1 MLSILLRVLMCV
13 CAAQVWAEPR
23 LETFLP
29 GDQQSVVVKV
39 EYLQDTRAEFSLDDV
54 RHEVSADQWQAV
66 VEDYANFGYRPYPY
80 WYRFALSNPG
90 DEAVGQVLEIS
101 YPLLDEIDMYR
112 IDGTGEVKLI
122 QTGDRK
128 PFSQRPV
135 AHPHFL
141 FPVNLQAGER
151 QEFYLRV
158 MTRGSQLV
166 PLNLWQEIP
175 LFVKLSNE
183 DQLHAIYFGI
193 VIVIVFFNLL
203 IFISLREMLYFY
215 YSASTL
221 LFMLFFAIMRAK
233 LFPHVLPNVPEFHH
247 FLLLILPGSCL
258 LFAALFTR
266 EFLNIRDYSLRLNR
280 VVNLIIG
287 VAIICIAGVF
297 VLDNQTSLEF
307 SVLCAIPGT
316 FALLLMG
323 PILAI
328 LGNPMAWVYTIAWG
342 TFMFGTTVTA
352 MSKHGFLPVSFV
364 TEYGMQIG
372 SALEVFILNAALA
385 YRFYREHKEKV
396 AAQEAKLEA
405 HSQRREAELKLLQA
419 SMTDP
424 VTMMPNRTCFEQR
437 IHEALETRGK
447 DRLAVCAIE
456 IVRFAEISKT
466 LGHQN
471 TDLLMCEVAQHFN
484 RLMTDVPGIMAVQGP
499 AFMSYVCTL
508 ESGSFGFMLNAD
520 VAASGVD
527 RINEI
532 IRAMATPIDFK
543 EMRIEL
549 QPVIGVAT
557 CPEHGLNASTL
568 LRHARVAA
576 DTSEARERYLS
587 HYRPEQDQYNA
598 RRLMMIS
605 ELKEAINQGDL
616 ELYFQPKLDL
626 KAQKI
631 TGVEAL
637 VRWHHP
643 RYGLVRPDDFI
654 AIAEQTGVI
663 RALTRWVLRE
673 AFAAQTKFARAELD
687 LVMSVNL
694 SAVNLREP
702 DLYDF
707 LRNALNDY
715 SLQPDRV
722 SLELTETSMMR
733 DPLEAIATLS
743 RIRSLGIGIS
753 IDDFGTGYSSLA
765 YLQDMPAD
773 EIKIDKSLV
782 AAMDAH
788 QQGMAVLEKTIAMCH
803 ELNFLVVAEGV
814 ENEAMLFALQD
825 LNCDLVQGY
834 LLTPP
839 LPFDRLLEWL
849 TDEALTSRF
858 AS

>member
-1 MLSILLRVLMCV
+1 M
-13 CAAQVWAEPR
+13 
-23 LETFLP
+23 ETFLP
-29 GDQQSVVVKV
+29 ADKDSVVVKV
-39 EYLQDTRAEFSLDDV
+39 EYLVDERAEFSLDEV
-54 RHEVSADQWQAV
+54 RSAQTEEFWQPV

-80 WYRFALSNPG
+80 WYRFAISNPA
-90 DEAVGQVLEIS
+90 EHTVSHVVEIS
-101 YPLLDEIDMYR
+101 YPLLDEIDWYR
-112 IDGTGEVKLI
+112 INSEGGVDLL

-141 FPVNLQAGER
+141 FPIQLQAGER

-166 PLNLWQEIP
+166 PLNLWQDIP
-175 LFVKLSNE
+175 LFMKLSKE
-183 DQLHAIYFGI
+183 DQLHAVYFGV

-203 IFISLREMLYFY
+203 IFVSLRERLYFY

-233 LFPHVLPNVPEFHH
+233 LFPHVLPDVPAFHH

-266 EFLNIRDYSLRLNR
+266 EFLNIRQYSIKLNR
-280 VVNLIIG
+280 VVDVIVG
-287 VAIICIAGVF
+287 VAIACLAGVF
-297 VLDNQTSLEF
+297 VLDNQTSLEV

-316 FALLLMG
+316 FALLVMG

-385 YRFYREHKEKV
+385 YRFYREHKEKI

-405 HSQRREAELKLLQA
+405 HSQRREVELKLLQA

-424 VTMMPNRTCFEQR
+424 ITMMPNRTCFEQR
-437 IHEALETRGK
+437 IHDALESRGK
-447 DRLAVCAIE
+447 ARLAVCAIE

-466 LGHQN
+466 LGLQN

-484 RLMTDVPGIMAVQGP
+484 RLIADVPGIIAIQGP
-499 AFMSYVCTL
+499 SFVSHVCTL
-508 ESGSFGFMLNAD
+508 ESGCFGFLLNAD
-520 VAASGVD
+520 VAEQGTD

-532 IRAMATPIDFK
+532 IRALAIPIDFK

-549 QPVIGVAT
+549 QPVIGVAS

-598 RRLMMIS
+598 RRLMMVS
-605 ELKEAINQGDL
+605 ELKDAINQGDL
-616 ELYFQPKLDL
+616 ELYFQPKLNL
-626 KAQKI
+626 AEQKI

-654 AIAEQTGVI
+654 GIAEQTGVI
-663 RALTRWVLRE
+663 RALTRWVVRE
-673 AFAAQTKFARAELD
+673 AFAAQTKFARADLD
-687 LVMSVNL
+687 LVMSINV

-707 LRNALNDY
+707 LRNALNDF

-722 SLELTETSMMR
+722 YLELTETSMMR
-733 DPLEAIATLS
+733 DPLEAMATLA
-743 RIRSLGIGIS
+743 RIRSLGIGIA

-765 YLQDMPAD
+765 YLQDMPAN

-782 AAMDAH
+782 AAMNAH
-788 QQGMAVLEKTIAMCH
+788 QQGWAVLEKTIAMCH

-814 ENEAMLFALQD
+814 ENEKMLFALQD

-839 LPFDRLLEWL
+839 LPFERLLAWL
-849 TDEALTSRF
+849 SDEALKSRF